1 MRLFITAILALTIQ
15 FSFSQ
20 QAEARGIPIVYGT
33 DDALTLIETTKIA
46 GPNDAPMALCHYTS
60 KYHLFYLG
68 FWRTSHGYALTSD
81 NCGGSA
87 YYDITASDFETA
99 QAEGLI
105 SADLP
110 AKPKM
115 SMNEIG
121 SGFAGL
127 GIIALIVLFFAFK
140 MIAGARRKA
149 ARKAE
154 MGDIPK
160 AAAQILDAM
169 CHAAISDG
177 SVDDSE
183 IVQIADIAQQMT
195 GETFGAERIR
205 TIITKASK
213 TPSDAEIKAFGAGL
227 APDQQELLVKAV
239 YTIIAADGQVSGG
252 EKEFFIKTAQAL
264 MISADA
270 LNRIVNEAQ
279 GES

>member
-1 MRLFITAILALTIQ
+1 MRLFLAALLALTIQ
-15 FSFSQ
+15 FSFPQ
-20 QAEARGIPIVYGT
+20 QADARGIPIIYGT
-33 DDALTLIETTKIA
+33 DDALTLIEMTKIT
-46 GPNDAPMALCHYTS
+46 GPDNNPMALCHYTS
-60 KYHLFYLG
+60 KYHAFYLG

-87 YYDITASDFETA
+87 YYDIAASDFASA

-110 AKPKM
+110 AEPKM
-115 SMNEIG
+115 SMDEIG

-140 MIAGARRKA
+140 MIAGAR
-149 ARKAE
+149 RKAE

-183 IVQIADIAQQMT
+183 IVQIAEIAQQMT
-195 GETFGAERIR
+195 GEVFGAERIR
-205 TIITKASK
+205 TLISSASK
-213 TPSDAEIKAFGAGL
+213 APSDAEFKAFGAGL
-227 APDQQELLVKAV
+227 APEQKELLVKAV
-239 YTIIAADGQVSGG
+239 YTIVAADGQITQT

-264 MISADA
+264 QIDVDT
-270 LNRIVNEAQ
+270 LNKIVTEVQ